1 MFNLPGLTEY
11 DVAWRYQRVL
21 LEHSCRQ
28 QKQGKAVPDALLL
41 VEHPRVFTL
50 GRGATTENL
59 KFSPSSSSSLSSP
72 RVVRVERGGEVT
84 WHGPGQ
90 MVAYP
95 ILNLAHHRKDLH
107 WYTNSLEETVI
118 RALRQFGVEAGRNDV
133 NTGVWIGPNKIS
145 AIGVTASRWHTMH
158 GVSVNISNSL
168 ADFDLIVPC
177 GIKNAGMHVCR
188 LVDVLPL
195 HLQHQHQ
202 HQHQQQQLLSSFRD
216 HFVSSF
222 AAVFGL
228 QVEAVS
234 GPVAAAS
241 LDALLLEH
249 PDIKDQVAGI
259 ER

>member
-1 MFNLPGLTEY
+1 VFSLPGLTEY

-21 LEHSCRQ
+21 LEQSCRQ
-28 QKQGKAVPDALLL
+28 QKQGKATPDALLL

-59 KFSPSSSSSLSSP
+59 KFSPSSSSSSP

-90 MVAYP
+90 LVAYP

-118 RALRQFGVEAGRNDV
+118 RTLKQFGVEAGRNEV

-158 GVSVNISNSL
+158 GVSVNVSNSL
-168 ADFDLIVPC
+168 SDFDLIVPC

-195 HLQHQHQ
+195 H
-202 HQHQQQQLLSSFRD
+202 QQQQVSASFRD

-222 AAVFGL
+222 ASVFGL
-228 QVEAVS
+228 HAETVAGPDAV
-234 GPVAAAS
+234 AS
-241 LDALLLEH
+241 LDALLQEH
-249 PDIKDQVAGI
+249 PDIKNQVAGI
-259 ER
+259 QR